1 MLTQTARLISGW
13 LIVDKDKFTRISSD
27 FVNQFM
33 TVSCIV
39 ILYNCGQLNFILDK
53 KMKAT
58 SSDGPNYKGDLL
70 GHLKCSGDILIYII
84 IKYSSIPIFLFNVYI

>member
-1 MLTQTARLISGW
+1 MTA
-13 LIVDKDKFTRISSD
+13 
-27 FVNQFM
+27 
-33 TVSCIV
+33 SCIV

-84 IKYSSIPIFLFNVYI
+84 IKYSSIPIFLFNVYIYIYKCIQYKYIYIYKGNDIFAP